1 MGDLVRSN
9 FGLCDLIRQPDTFN
23 VNQDSRAFTYFLT
36 ARAAA
41 TLAYQMT
48 GVAIGWQMYDL
59 TGSPLALGL
68 VGLVQ
73 FVPSL
78 LLALYVGHAADR
90 YDRRTIVAIS
100 QASEA
105 LALLCLAA
113 FSILH
118 LIDRNTILV
127 IVFLLGCARAFE
139 YATFQTLLPALV
151 TQEALPAAIARN
163 ASVRQTA
170 VIAGPVLGGFLYAAG
185 SGVVYATGGCLFFLS
200 AAIIARLRVQQRALT
215 AREPATVTSLF
226 AGIAYIRSQ
235 PVLLGAIS
243 LDLFAVLLG
252 GATALLP
259 IFARDILAVGPWGLG
274 ILRSAPAV
282 GALTASLY
290 LARNPLQRRVG
301 KIMFASVALFGAA
314 TVVFAL
320 STSIFLSCLALVV
333 LGWSDMISVVIRGA
347 LVQLETPDEMRG
359 RVSAVNAVF
368 IGTSNEFGEFESGL
382 TAAWFGAVPAA
393 LIGGVGTLAVVALWI
408 YLFPQLVQ
416 RERLH
421 NS

>member
-1 MGDLVRSN
+1 MDY
-9 FGLCDLIRQPDTFN
+9 
-23 VNQDSRAFTYFLT
+23 DSRSFTYFLV

-41 TLAYQMT
+41 TLAYQMAS
-48 GVAIGWQMYDL
+48 VAIGWQMYDL

-73 FVPSL
+73 FIPSL
-78 LLALYVGHAADR
+78 VLALFVGHAADR
-90 YDRRTIVAIS
+90 YDRRTIVAVS
-100 QASEA
+100 QFVEA
-105 LALLCLAA
+105 LALISLAL

-118 LIDRNTILV
+118 RIDRDTILL
-127 IVFLLGCARAFE
+127 IVFLLGIARAFE
-139 YATFQTLLPALV
+139 YTTFQTLLPSLV
-151 TQEALPAAIARN
+151 KQDVLPAAIAKN
-163 ASVRQTA
+163 ASVRQAA
-170 VIAGPVLGGFLYAAG
+170 VIAGPVLGGLLYIAG
-185 SGVVYATGGCLFFLS
+185 SGVVYFTGGCFFFLS
-200 AAIIARLRVQQRALT
+200 AAIITRLRTRQRTQT
-215 AREPATVTSLF
+215 AREPTTLKSLF
-226 AGIAYIRSQ
+226 AGIAFIRSR

-274 ILRSAPAV
+274 ILRSAPAI

-290 LARNPLQRRVG
+290 LTRKPLKCRVG
-301 KIMFASVALFGAA
+301 KIMFAAVVGFGAA

-320 STSIFLSCLALVV
+320 STSIVLSCMALAV
-333 LGWSDMISVVIRGA
+333 LGWADMISVVIRA
-347 LVQLETPDEMRG
+347 SLVQLETPDEMRG

-393 LIGGVGTLAVVALWI
+393 LLGGVGTLLVAVLWI
-408 YLFPQLVQ
+408 YLFPQLLH

-421 NS
+421 NR

>member
-1 MGDLVRSN
+1 VTRD
-9 FGLCDLIRQPDTFN
+9 PK
-23 VNQDSRAFTYFLT
+23 AFTYYLT

-41 TLAYQMT
+41 TLAYQMA

-78 LLALYVGHAADR
+78 VLALYVGHAADR
-90 YDRRTIVAIS
+90 YNRRTIVAIA
-100 QASEA
+100 QTLEA
-105 LALLCLAA
+105 LALLSLAL
-113 FSILH
+113 FSMLH
-118 LIDRNTILV
+118 LIDRNAILL
-127 IVFLLGCARAFE
+127 IVFLLGIARAFE
-139 YATFQTLLPALV
+139 YTTFQTLLPALV
-151 TQEALPAAIARN
+151 SQEELPAAIARN
-163 ASVRQTA
+163 ASVRQFA
-170 VIAGPVLGGFLYAAG
+170 IIIGPVLGGFLYVAG
-185 SGVVYATGGCLFFLS
+185 SGAVYLTAGCLFFLS
-200 AAIIARLRVQQRALT
+200 AALLTRIRLQQRPQL
-215 AREPATVTSLF
+215 AREPATLTSLF

-259 IFARDILAVGPWGLG
+259 IFARDILMVGPWGLG

-282 GALTASLY
+282 GAVTASLY
-290 LARNPLQRRVG
+290 LTRKPLQRNVG
-301 KIMFASVALFGAA
+301 KIMFAAVAGFGLA

-320 STSIFLSCLALVV
+320 STSIVLSCLALAV
-333 LGWSDMISVVIRGA
+333 LGWTDMISVVIRGA

-382 TAAWFGAVPAA
+382 TAAWFGVVPAA
-393 LIGGVGTLAVVALWI
+393 LLGGVGTLAVVALWM
-408 YLFPQLVQ
+408 YLFPQLVG

-421 NS
+421 TN

>member
-1 MGDLVRSN
+1 MAHHDSKS
-9 FGLCDLIRQPDTFN
+9 FTSFLI
-23 VNQDSRAFTYFLT
+23 

-41 TLAYQMT
+41 TLAYQMA

-59 TGSPLALGL
+59 THNPFDLGL

-78 LLALYVGHAADR
+78 ILALYVGHAADR
-90 YDRRTIVAIS
+90 YNRRTIVACA
-100 QASEA
+100 QFVEA
-105 LALLCLAA
+105 LALLCLTI

-118 LIDRNTILV
+118 RVDRETILLT
-127 IVFLLGCARAFE
+127 VFLLGTARAFE
-139 YATFQTLLPALV
+139 HATSQTLLPALV
-151 TQEALPAAIARN
+151 TQQELPSAIARN
-163 ASVRQTA
+163 ASVRQAA
-170 VIAGPVLGGFLYAAG
+170 VIVGPALGGFLYVAG
-185 SGVVYATGGCLFFLS
+185 SGTVYLIGCSLFFLS
-200 AAIIARLRVQQRALT
+200 AVLVARLRMQQRLVT
-215 AREPATVTSLF
+215 NREPATLTSLL
-226 AGIAYIRSQ
+226 AGITYIKSQ

-243 LDLFAVLLG
+243 MDLFAVLLG

-259 IFARDILAVGPWGLG
+259 IYARDILAVGPWGLG

-290 LARNPLQRRVG
+290 LTRNPLRRSVG
-301 KIMFASVALFGAA
+301 KIMFASVAGFGMA

-320 STSIFLSCLALVV
+320 STSIMLSCAALVI
-333 LGWSDMISVVIRGA
+333 LGWADMISVVIRSS

-382 TAAWFGAVPAA
+382 TAAWFGVVPAV
-393 LIGGVGTLAVVALWI
+393 LLGGVGTLVVVVLWM
-408 YLFPQLVQ
+408 YLFPQLLR
-416 RERLH
+416 REQLH
-421 NS
+421 NRPLP

>member
-1 MGDLVRSN
+1 MTPDPRS
-9 FGLCDLIRQPDTFN
+9 
-23 VNQDSRAFTYFLT
+23 FTYFLI

-41 TLAYQMT
+41 TLAYQMA

-90 YDRRTIVAIS
+90 YDRRTIVAIA
-100 QASEA
+100 QALEA
-105 LALLCLAA
+105 LALLCLGA

-118 LIDRNTILV
+118 LIDRNSILL
-127 IVFLLGCARAFE
+127 IVFLLGIARAFE
-139 YATFQTLLPALV
+139 YTTFQTVLPALV
-151 TQEALPAAIARN
+151 AQDALPTAIARN
-163 ASVRQTA
+163 ASVRQAA
-170 VIAGPVLGGFLYAAG
+170 VIAGPVVGGFFYVA
-185 SGVVYATGGCLFFLS
+185 SPGVVYLTGAGLFLLS
-200 AAIIARLRVQQRALT
+200 AVIIASLRMQRWALT
-215 AREPATVTSLF
+215 AREPATLTSLF

-259 IFARDILAVGPWGLG
+259 IFARDILAIGPWGLG

-282 GALTASLY
+282 GALAASLY
-290 LARNPLQRRVG
+290 LARKPIQRRVG
-301 KIMFASVALFGAA
+301 KIMFAAVAGFGAA

-320 STSIFLSCLALVV
+320 STSIVLSCLALVV
-333 LGWSDMISVVIRGA
+333 LGWSDMISVVIRA
-347 LVQLETPDEMRG
+347 SLVQLETPDEMRG

-368 IGTSNEFGEFESGL
+368 IGTSNKFGEFESGL
-382 TAAWFGAVPAA
+382 TAAWFGVVPAV
-393 LIGGVGTLAVVALWI
+393 LMGGVGTLAVVALWI

-421 NS
+421 NG